1 MGTDFTQSR
10 LPNMRSGKAEW
21 GSERGAEMGVSPS
34 SVLTGDLGHV
44 PAGLP
49 AL

>member
-10 LPNMRSGKAEW
+10 LPNIRSGKAEW
-21 GSERGAEMGVSPS
+21 GNEREAEMGVSPS
-34 SVLTGDLGHV
+34 SVLTGDLGLV

-49 AL
+49 AW